1 MSNKE
6 DPEKALETMDD
17 GGEGAGEAANVASQ
31 LMRNPQVLAAL
42 QGRLDGMIG
51 SPSGY
56 IEVRPPAGDGSG
68 RISPAVR
75 DSSRLDQ

>member
-6 DPEKALETMDD
+6 DPEKALETMDEG
-17 GGEGAGEAANVASQ
+17 GGEAGNVTAQ

-56 IEVRPPAGDGSG
+56 IEASTVRSRAGDCSG
-68 RISPAVR
+68 LSGKTGEA
-75 DSSRLDQ
+75 L

>member
-17 GGEGAGEAANVASQ
+17 GGDGGDGGGEAANVASQ

-56 IEVRPPAGDGSG
+56 VEVSVG
-68 RISPAVR
+68 
-75 DSSRLDQ
+75 SRLG